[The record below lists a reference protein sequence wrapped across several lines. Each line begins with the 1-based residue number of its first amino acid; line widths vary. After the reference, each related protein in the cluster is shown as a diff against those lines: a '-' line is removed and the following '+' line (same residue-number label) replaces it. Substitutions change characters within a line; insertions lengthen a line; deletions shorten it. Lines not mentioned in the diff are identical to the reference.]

1 MPFSGSVPTDFQLN
15 RRDSLV
21 DLYVRQNGITV
32 TTITMDAPTTVRLGN
47 RLVDMG
53 ERVLNGQ
60 EEPAV
65 EDAWAL

>member
-1 MPFSGSVPTDFQLN
+1 MPFAGSQPTDFTLN
-15 RRDSLV
+15 RRDDLV
-21 DLYVRQNGITV
+21 DLYVRQNGVTI

-53 ERVLNGQ
+53 ERALNGW

-65 EDAWAL
+65 EDAWDL